1 MPPIGLDDL
10 PPHVR
15 ARVSRFLSGDLPP
28 AHRNMGIRPD
38 LWVKEVGVGRVLFR
52 WPNDGSRD
60 INDGRVFG
68 GWIAA
73 LSDNIVS
80 MCMATALEDGEGFT
94 TQDLQLKIFRPVSG
108 PLIDIEAKLVNR
120 SRTTGYVE
128 AEWRLPDGKLAV
140 KVLSWKAIRPAGS
153 FLKRD

>member
-1 MPPIGLDDL
+1 MSDPRVAKL

-15 ARVSRFLSGDLPP
+15 ARVERFLSGDLPP
-28 AHRNMGIRPD
+28 AHQAMGIRPD
-38 LWVKEVGVGRVLFR
+38 LWVKEVEVGRVLVS

-60 INDGRVFG
+60 IGGGRVFG
-68 GWIAA
+68 GWVGA

-80 MCMATALEDGEGFT
+80 MCMATALEEGEGFT
-94 TQDLQLKIFRPVSG
+94 TQDLQIKLFRPVMG
-108 PLIDIEAKLVNR
+108 TPIAIEARVVNR

-140 KVLSWKAIRPAGS
+140 KVLSWKAVRPAEALGQ
-153 FLKRD
+153 R